1 MVELKS
7 ITGLVLCTTI
17 AVSGAAEG
25 QSAFE
30 SCVAR
35 LKDRAVESGI
45 RLETADRALI
55 NVRRLERVIRDDRNQ
70 PEFVSSF
77 AEYFDR
83 RVTPERI
90 ETGRRLFAEHR
101 EELETLTAR
110 YGVPG
115 QYIVALWGLETNYG
129 RILGNVPVF
138 DSLSTL
144 ACDDRR
150 SEYFSEELVNALRI
164 VDRGDIDPQQ
174 MLGSWAGAMGH
185 TQFMPASYLSYAI
198 DGDGDGRIDLWNGTS
213 DALAS
218 GANFLRALRWQSG
231 LRWGREV
238 LLPDDFD
245 HAAAGLDGGRP
256 LREWRA
262 LGVRDTGGRLLADL
276 EIDAAVLLPSGHA
289 GPAFVV
295 YENFRALMRWNRSEQ
310 FALVVGHLA
319 DRIAGAGGLQNP
331 PAAGPAV
338 TRDQLLRLQERLNAL
353 GYDSGTPD
361 GVPGSATRAAI
372 RGYERDQ
379 GLIPDGHFDSE
390 LLEALGID

>member
-1 MVELKS
+1 VVELKS

-338 TRDQLLRLQERLNAL
+338 TRDQLLRLQERLNVL

>member
-164 VDRGDIDPQQ
+164 VDRGDIEPQQ

-262 LGVRDTGGRLLADL
+262 LGVRNTGGRLLADL

>member
-1 MVELKS
+1 VVELKS

-101 EELETLTAR
+101 EELESLTAR

-338 TRDQLLRLQERLNAL
+338 TRDQLLRLQERLNVL

>member
-164 VDRGDIDPQQ
+164 VDRGDIEPQQ

>member
-1 MVELKS
+1 VVELKS

-338 TRDQLLRLQERLNAL
+338 TRDQLLRLQESLNAL

>member
-338 TRDQLLRLQERLNAL
+338 TRDQLLRLQERLNVL

>member
-1 MVELKS
+1 VVELKS

>member
-1 MVELKS
+1 VVELKS

-164 VDRGDIDPQQ
+164 VDRGDIEPQQ